1 MRCTLLLLLAA
12 VVPLSA
18 ATLEGTFT
26 FEQPPRVALVY
37 FSEDTSLDVATQ
49 VVIDQKD
56 KEFTQVLVVAPPGG
70 TVAFRNSDDVQH
82 NVFADDKEAGVAFD
96 IGLANPQSLNSQTV
110 TWKDGQVVRCGCKI
124 HPKMQL
130 WVAASASRYHRAVSF
145 TPGSKE
151 PVAFSLG
158 DVPAAYRTVRVWLPR
173 FDTQEV
179 VLTPGTPTTLE
190 IKRKDKVFGTATLLL
205 K

>member
-1 MRCTLLLLLAA
+1 MRSILLLLA
-12 VVPLSA
+12 VLSPLSA

-37 FSEDTSLDVATQ
+37 FSEDTSLETATE

-70 TVAFRNSDDVQH
+70 KVVFRNSDDVQH
-82 NVFADDKEAGVAFD
+82 NVFADDKETGVTFD
-96 IGLANPQSLNSQTV
+96 IGLANPQSVSPQSV

-130 WVAASASRYHRAVSF
+130 WIAASASRHHQAVSF

-151 PVAFSLG
+151 PVSFTLG

-179 VLTPGTPTTLE
+179 VLTPGTPATLE
-190 IKRKDKVFGTATLLL
+190 IKRKDKVFGTATLTL